1 VSVAVMYSQL
11 HLQEMSSGVS
21 NITSW
26 PNQNTGHSRMRQTN
40 RNLAVVFS
48 NELIEINSAKMN
60 W

>member
-11 HLQEMSSGVS
+11 HLQEMSSVVS

-26 PNQNTGHSRMRQTN
+26 PNQNAGHSRMRQTN